1 MIRNGQGG
9 ALTTASGKIA
19 HRKVNA
25 ALIGRGWEVRDEVH
39 YEKWD
44 KINLGRRDI
53 TIMTTDAE
61 GNQIVIE
68 VKGYGAA
75 GGTAFDKIAY
85 YPDYVRNQRLIG
97 DRSRQFW
104 CVCVPT
110 ESGAYRNSDVDQA
123 VRAAEWN
130 LEQQVKSG
138 AIPEGVC
145 RVLHYADFLQLIE
158 GQEPRKPRRPPLF

>member
-1 MIRNGQGG
+1 MKRLGEGG

-19 HRKVNA
+19 HKKVNE
-25 ALIGRGWEVRDEVH
+25 ALINHGWEARDEL
-39 YEKWD
+39 YYNKWD
-44 KINLGRRDI
+44 KLNPGRRDI
-53 TIMTTDAE
+53 TTSTVDRD
-61 GNQIVIE
+61 GNKIVIE
-68 VKGYGAA
+68 VKGYGRA

-85 YPDYVRNQRLIG
+85 HPDYVRNQRLIG
-97 DRSRQFW
+97 DEALHFW

-110 ESGAYRNSDVDQA
+110 ESGVYRNNDVDQA

-145 RVLHYADFLQLIE
+145 RVLHYTDFLALLA
-158 GQEPRKPRRPPLF
+158 GQEPRKPKQPPLF